1 MQFGPG
7 FLATFLYYFST
18 TAIVFALVSYNAL
31 GVGFDTQIP
40 QQIGLLGGVL
50 AGLMGGYFNRTRSFT
65 VPYTD
70 QKTFLAQLNE
80 QLSQLG
86 YQPQESVEDVWVYER
101 SALGKYLSGKVF
113 VQLENGTAT
122 IASRSIQLN
131 RIQNHLQHHSIG

>member
-18 TAIVFALVSYNAL
+18 TAIVFALVSYKAL

-50 AGLMGGYFNRTRSFT
+50 AGLVGGYFNRTRSFT
-65 VPYTD
+65 VSYTN
-70 QKTFLAQLNE
+70 QKTFVAQLND
-80 QLSQLG
+80 QLTQLG
-86 YQPQESVEDVWVYER
+86 YQPQEPRDDVLVYER

-122 IASRSIQLN
+122 IASRSVQLS
-131 RIQNHLQHHSIG
+131 RIQKQLQ